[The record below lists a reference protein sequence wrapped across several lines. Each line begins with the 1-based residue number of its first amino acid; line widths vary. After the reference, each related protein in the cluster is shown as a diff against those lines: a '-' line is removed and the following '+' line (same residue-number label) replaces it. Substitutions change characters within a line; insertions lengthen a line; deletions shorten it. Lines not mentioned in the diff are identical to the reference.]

1 MRRTAFWPAFP
12 PFLLSLALLANQTA
26 SGWADGTRRFILAT
40 SDGYG
45 VLDCLAQGGE
55 CGHAVADAWCEAH
68 GRRHALSFGPTDDV
82 TGSIASPA
90 STSVERGAYAITC
103 GD

>member
-1 MRRTAFWPAFP
+1 MRRIAFWPAFRL
-12 PFLLSLALLANQTA
+12 FFLALAFLADQTA
-26 SGWADGTRRFILAT
+26 SGWAADTRRFILAT

-55 CGHAVADAWCEAH
+55 CGRAVADAWCEAH
-68 GRRHALSFGPTDDV
+68 GGRHALSFGPTDDV
-82 TGSIASPA
+82 TGSIPAPA
-90 STSVERGAYAITC
+90 STGGERGAYVITC